1 MFYIY
6 EKRHHITIPKA
17 DIHNIKQLMT
27 NGSYSFF
34 LLSILIQKNNILIK
48 DTIIGKIHKMKLFIL
63 QNIFCYQKPHLNTP
77 NTHLNN

>member
-1 MFYIY
+1 
-6 EKRHHITIPKA
+6 
-17 DIHNIKQLMT
+17 MT

-63 QNIFCYQKPHLNTP
+63 QNIFCYQKPP
-77 NTHLNN
+77 P